1 MATDHALEGK
11 VALVTGAGRQRGI
24 GRAIALRLAQDGADV
39 VVSGRARDYDSF
51 PQHEKDSGWRGIESV
66 AEEIQSMGR
75 RAIAVECDVTD
86 KQQVL
91 DMMATTSHNL
101 GRLDII
107 VNNAGLPSNAGA
119 SPILETDEE
128 TWYRTI
134 DVNLNGVFLV
144 TKYGG
149 RLMMDCGNGGTIVM
163 IASAAGRVGLRDYGA
178 YCASKFGVVGFTQQL
193 ALELAGNGI
202 RVNCIS
208 PGSHDTDMMDG
219 TIERATEHY
228 SLPDGAFRE
237 QLENYIP
244 MGRQGR
250 VEELAAAVSFMC
262 SSDASYITGQTLNV
276 DGGMRLD

>member
-1 MATDHALEGK
+1 
-11 VALVTGAGRQRGI
+11 
-24 GRAIALRLAQDGADV
+24 
-39 VVSGRARDYDSF
+39 
-51 PQHEKDSGWRGIESV
+51 
-66 AEEIQSMGR
+66 
-75 RAIAVECDVTD
+75 
-86 KQQVL
+86 
-91 DMMATTSHNL
+91 
-101 GRLDII
+101 
-107 VNNAGLPSNAGA
+107 
-119 SPILETDEE
+119 
-128 TWYRTI
+128 
-134 DVNLNGVFLV
+134 
-144 TKYGG
+144 
-149 RLMMDCGNGGTIVM
+149 GGTIVM

-193 ALELAGNGI
+193 ALELAGTGI

-219 TIERATEHY
+219 TIERASEHY